1 MAVFLRE
8 APTVDS
14 RVFIQASDTYSAS
27 FNAGAF
33 LVLPESI
40 KGSFSDNNEDS

>member
-8 APTVDS
+8 APAVDS
-14 RVFIQASDTYSAS
+14 RVFIPASDTYSAS
-27 FNAGAF
+27 FNAGTF

-40 KGSFSDNNEDS
+40 EESFSDSSEDS